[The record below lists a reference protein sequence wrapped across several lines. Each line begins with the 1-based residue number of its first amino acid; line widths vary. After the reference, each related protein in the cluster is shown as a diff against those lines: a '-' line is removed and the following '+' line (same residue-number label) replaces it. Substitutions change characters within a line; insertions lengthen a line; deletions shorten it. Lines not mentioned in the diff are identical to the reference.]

1 MTDTL
6 PLMYEVLRCASTTDT
21 QAKYSEHLVISIG
34 VLGLIRANLH
44 LNERESESEIFHW
57 YLLLVNIDSK

>member
-44 LNERESESEIFHW
+44 LNERESESEIFH
-57 YLLLVNIDSK
+57 